1 MFAWPL
7 EYAVMSADET
17 CELLCIDVPKAEAL
31 RRGLSRLDELEA
43 AAESAKAL
51 SEPTRLRLALA
62 LRDGEELCV
71 CDLAWVSERQDK
83 LVSHHLRQ
91 LRAAGLARSRKEG
104 RMVLYSLTDRGR
116 MLLGAVAADVA
127 PAEVAR

>member
-1 MFAWPL
+1 MPAN
-7 EYAVMSADET
+7 ET

-31 RRGLSRLDELEA
+31 RRDLPRLDELEA

-51 SEPTRLRLALA
+51 SDPTRLRLALA
-62 LRDGEELCV
+62 LRDGEEMCV

-91 LRAAGLARSRKEG
+91 LRAAGLARSRKDG
-104 RMVLYSLTDRGR
+104 RMVLYSLTERGR
-116 MLLGAVAADVA
+116 VLLGAVAAEA
-127 PAEVAR
+127 PAEVVA

>member
-1 MFAWPL
+1 MTL
-7 EYAVMSADET
+7 NET
-17 CELLCIDVPKAEAL
+17 CELLCLDVPKAETL
-31 RRGLSRLDELEA
+31 RRQLPALEELESA
-43 AAESAKAL
+43 ADSARAL
-51 SEPTRLRLALA
+51 ADPTRLRLALA

-104 RMVLYSLTDRGR
+104 RMVLYTLTDRGHA
-116 MLLGAVAADVA
+116 LLGAVY
-127 PAEVAR
+127 ARGRVVVGG